1 MSKGLAAGLPNMDK
15 PVRGFIRFVYK
26 ALRMTALVYSIENDR

>member
-1 MSKGLAAGLPNMDK
+1 MSKGLAAGLPNIDK

-26 ALRMTALVYSIENDR
+26 VLRITILVYSIENDR